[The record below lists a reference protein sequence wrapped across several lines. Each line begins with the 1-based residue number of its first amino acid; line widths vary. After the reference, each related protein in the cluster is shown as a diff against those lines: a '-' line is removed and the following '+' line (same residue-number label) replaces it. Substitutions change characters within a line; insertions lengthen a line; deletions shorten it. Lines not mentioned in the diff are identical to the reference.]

1 MKKETLTQLE
11 MQLSNVAKQ
20 VPKLNLLTKIQEELD
35 GMKTKSLLGIFLSGK
50 VSYKQLLEKREK
62 VKNDKGNLE

>member
-1 MKKETLTQLE
+1 
-11 MQLSNVAKQ
+11 
-20 VPKLNLLTKIQEELD
+20 LTKIQEELD